1 MTDYLNSKE
10 VLNAEM
16 DTHQQNLN
24 QETIKTETCKK
35 IKSDLIFS
43 DQNEWEEVEGI
54 MDQEPVVSNFD
65 IEEHKSVEKENSD
78 HSKDQDE
85 INQEDLDDIN
95 SDESDDDSSQ
105 DESQHDD
112 DQNSPNEQM
121 ESNLDLIDKD
131 LPIDDDSYDE
141 YDYENIPEFAD
152 AQTLIERYFKDH
164 SQPKGE
170 SRGKTNNALKWNM
183 TEIPEEGEG
192 EDAGDKSIIPAQS
205 SKIINDEENFDD
217 TNQDQI
223 NNEEEKQAYEDYEES
238 ENEKSL
244 FSNYLC
250 TNEISDKKIVN
261 QSLDFDSNKQNLQE
275 SQSLMMDYIQ
285 MSSAK
290 KDKSTKL
297 LEMSDKDKS
306 KVIKIQSKY
315 RQVLAKRQLKT
326 LKQINFIKHQQVKI
340 SSSKQKVTAWKI
352 ITAFYILHREAKRLI
367 KAWKYLQEWHKD
379 LNEEQYYNF
388 CNNIRELNFIER
400 KFRKSIFKKVREYL
414 KTIPYQWRQSYVKL
428 IDWKIY
434 NREVNNR
441 LLFVQKLRTMK
452 EINKY

>member
-24 QETIKTETCKK
+24 QETIKTETCKQ

-112 DQNSPNEQM
+112 EQNSPNEQI

-170 SRGKTNNALKWNM
+170 SRGKANNALKWNM

-306 KVIKIQSKY
+306 KIIKIQSKY

-340 SSSKQKVTAWKI
+340 SSSKQKMTAWRI

-388 CNNIRELNFIER
+388 CNNMRELKFIER

-434 NREVNNR
+434 QLKN
-441 LLFVQKLRTMK
+441 T
-452 EINKY
+452 